1 MTDQKFQLT
10 FSSHQFFQL
19 KNQDNILLEQVLER
33 LIQSNVSF
41 NQSLEDTTSSIHENT
56 TSILK
61 IWISNK
67 KIEKSSPF

>member
-1 MTDQKFQLT
+1 M
-10 FSSHQFFQL
+10 SHQFFQL

-41 NQSLEDTTSSIHENT
+41 NQSLEEYYESIHENT